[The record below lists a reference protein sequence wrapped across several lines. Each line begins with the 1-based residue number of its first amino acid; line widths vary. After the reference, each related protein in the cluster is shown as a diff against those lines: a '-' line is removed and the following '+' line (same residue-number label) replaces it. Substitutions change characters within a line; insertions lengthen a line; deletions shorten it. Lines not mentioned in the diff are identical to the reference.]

1 MSLSHLK
8 ITEITVNSVI
18 SACEKGLQWQ
28 RAESLLFI
36 RPPGYGSGQ
45 LPIAADTFAYNS
57 VMSAYEECSLW
68 MQGLRALSLMSSK
81 HVRADVVTFTS
92 SIGACEW
99 EHSYEL
105 LHVMPGHRIVPN
117 VVAMSSA
124 ISSAEKGD
132 QWELALCTL
141 ALMLKLK
148 VSANDVSFNSAIIAC
163 ARSGK
168 WELALHILD
177 KMMDVHLA
185 PDLFTGTSTV
195 WALETTGEW
204 QQALDFLRCMPQT
217 RAKPNVF
224 GCASDVNICERDGD
238 WQKGLRL
245 INILSQEVRN
255 FISRRLDLAGLLG
268 AFQATAHLWELF
280 QQWSRTASKKPKG
293 LEAPADGQSG
303 FGSAGMVFPTTTRAS
318 TLGTAKCLPFP
329 QRAEV
334 QSMGSRTARG
344 GEETLLNFINRR
356 SGKAGPLN
364 QLVHRN
370 LTRRMLPVQDASQAV
385 AEVKSI
391 NEFTD
396 SLAKALAEGD
406 GIPSKELTR
415 ELLADGL
422 RRALE
427 IGGEVCKKRFL
438 ETLAANIHKFALQEQ
453 YSLSRVYP
461 VEISSEYRNLQSFFI
476 ESATEGDA
484 EAFNGTAGTSD
495 PPALSELRRR
505 LGALPQKPGP
515 TSEELVH
522 KFKEEQ
528 TTSALKAIDVRARAA
543 FFAEVRLN
551 LFRFSET
558 AQKELVETFTDLKAE
573 VVKLVDSTTQEVAA
587 WLDEERVAVAWRN
600 QAKQATLLAQVK
612 ALFQAVQSP
621 PFQATFRHLTGGAK
635 RAKEAFLLQAALC
648 LKKGSQNNYWDQPEL
663 SELAGKLRR
672 SFFYVEG
679 YGELMDDWLQSRVK
693 KLNEDFLQRAV
704 AMLGNS
710 LPAVLTRLRQIF
722 RPGRW
727 IFLCDPRLESD
738 LINLF
743 DEDTFPRHVLTSTTI
758 TQVLERV
765 PALGGDDFHIYNDIV
780 RSPPLQAPL
789 SSGPMDLIESALMEV
804 LRRLPGFPPL
814 LRLPGPGHYR
824 FGRVEVLFQL
834 AGTDLAARVLS
845 SPNAAPMPEVL
856 RAVDFFV
863 QFGPQEFPNAAVE
876 AVQSSDSMHLCPTTG
891 IQDVGAPLAAP
902 GLIRPPM
909 SFAVPPPGPPT
920 QPLIAP
926 MAVAGM
932 AVGLAPPAPVPM
944 IPFVRPKFGID
955 DDEI

>member
-1 MSLSHLK
+1 
-8 ITEITVNSVI
+8 
-18 SACEKGLQWQ
+18 
-28 RAESLLFI
+28 
-36 RPPGYGSGQ
+36 
-45 LPIAADTFAYNS
+45 
-57 VMSAYEECSLW
+57 
-68 MQGLRALSLMSSK
+68 
-81 HVRADVVTFTS
+81 
-92 SIGACEW
+92 
-99 EHSYEL
+99 
-105 LHVMPGHRIVPN
+105 
-117 VVAMSSA
+117 
-124 ISSAEKGD
+124 
-132 QWELALCTL
+132 
-141 ALMLKLK
+141 
-148 VSANDVSFNSAIIAC
+148 
-163 ARSGK
+163 
-168 WELALHILD
+168 
-177 KMMDVHLA
+177 
-185 PDLFTGTSTV
+185 
-195 WALETTGEW
+195 
-204 QQALDFLRCMPQT
+204 
-217 RAKPNVF
+217 
-224 GCASDVNICERDGD
+224 
-238 WQKGLRL
+238 
-245 INILSQEVRN
+245 
-255 FISRRLDLAGLLG
+255 
-268 AFQATAHLWELF
+268 
-280 QQWSRTASKKPKG
+280 
-293 LEAPADGQSG
+293 
-303 FGSAGMVFPTTTRAS
+303 
-318 TLGTAKCLPFP
+318 
-329 QRAEV
+329 
-334 QSMGSRTARG
+334 
-344 GEETLLNFINRR
+344 
-356 SGKAGPLN
+356 
-364 QLVHRN
+364 
-370 LTRRMLPVQDASQAV
+370 MLPVQDASQ
-385 AEVKSI
+385 VKSI

-415 ELLADGL
+415 ELLAEGL

-427 IGGEVCKKRFL
+427 IGGEVCKQRFL

-484 EAFNGTAGTSD
+484 EVPSAGRVFNGTSSTSD

-635 RAKEAFLLQAALC
+635 RAKEAFLLQAGLC

-704 AMLGNS
+704 TMLGNS

-804 LRRLPGFPPL
+804 LRRLPD
-814 LRLPGPGHYR
+814 RKS
-824 FGRVEVLFQL
+824 VV
-834 AGTDLAARVLS
+834 
-845 SPNAAPMPEVL
+845 
-856 RAVDFFV
+856 
-863 QFGPQEFPNAAVE
+863 
-876 AVQSSDSMHLCPTTG
+876 
-891 IQDVGAPLAAP
+891 
-902 GLIRPPM
+902 
-909 SFAVPPPGPPT
+909 
-920 QPLIAP
+920 
-926 MAVAGM
+926 
-932 AVGLAPPAPVPM
+932 
-944 IPFVRPKFGID
+944 
-955 DDEI
+955 

>member
-1 MSLSHLK
+1 
-8 ITEITVNSVI
+8 
-18 SACEKGLQWQ
+18 
-28 RAESLLFI
+28 
-36 RPPGYGSGQ
+36 
-45 LPIAADTFAYNS
+45 
-57 VMSAYEECSLW
+57 
-68 MQGLRALSLMSSK
+68 
-81 HVRADVVTFTS
+81 
-92 SIGACEW
+92 
-99 EHSYEL
+99 
-105 LHVMPGHRIVPN
+105 
-117 VVAMSSA
+117 
-124 ISSAEKGD
+124 
-132 QWELALCTL
+132 
-141 ALMLKLK
+141 
-148 VSANDVSFNSAIIAC
+148 
-163 ARSGK
+163 
-168 WELALHILD
+168 
-177 KMMDVHLA
+177 
-185 PDLFTGTSTV
+185 
-195 WALETTGEW
+195 
-204 QQALDFLRCMPQT
+204 
-217 RAKPNVF
+217 
-224 GCASDVNICERDGD
+224 
-238 WQKGLRL
+238 
-245 INILSQEVRN
+245 
-255 FISRRLDLAGLLG
+255 
-268 AFQATAHLWELF
+268 
-280 QQWSRTASKKPKG
+280 
-293 LEAPADGQSG
+293 
-303 FGSAGMVFPTTTRAS
+303 
-318 TLGTAKCLPFP
+318 
-329 QRAEV
+329 
-334 QSMGSRTARG
+334 
-344 GEETLLNFINRR
+344 
-356 SGKAGPLN
+356 
-364 QLVHRN
+364 
-370 LTRRMLPVQDASQAV
+370 MLPVQDASQ
-385 AEVKSI
+385 VKSI

-427 IGGEVCKKRFL
+427 IGGDVCKKRFL

-476 ESATEGDA
+476 ESATEGDPEVPSA
-484 EAFNGTAGTSD
+484 GRVFNGTSGTSD

-587 WLDEERVAVAWRN
+587 WLDEERVAVAWRD

-648 LKKGSQNNYWDQPEL
+648 LKRGSQNNYWDQPEL

-704 AMLGNS
+704 TMLGNS

-743 DEDTFPRHVLTSTTI
+743 DEDTFPRHVLTSATI

-814 LRLPGPGHYR
+814 LRLLPGPGHYR

-845 SPNAAPMPEVL
+845 SPSAPPMPEVL
-856 RAVDFFV
+856 RALDFFV
-863 QFGPQEFPNAAVE
+863 QFGPQEFPNAAIE
-876 AVQSSDSMHLCPTTG
+876 AVQSSDSMHLCPTTS
-891 IQDVGAPLAAP
+891 IQDVRAPLATP

-909 SFAVPPPGPPT
+909 SFGVAMLPGAGAPP
-920 QPLIAP
+920 QPLVAP
-926 MAVAGM
+926 MAVPGM
-932 AVGLAPPAPVPM
+932 AVGLAQPAPAPM

>member
-1 MSLSHLK
+1 
-8 ITEITVNSVI
+8 
-18 SACEKGLQWQ
+18 
-28 RAESLLFI
+28 
-36 RPPGYGSGQ
+36 
-45 LPIAADTFAYNS
+45 
-57 VMSAYEECSLW
+57 
-68 MQGLRALSLMSSK
+68 
-81 HVRADVVTFTS
+81 
-92 SIGACEW
+92 
-99 EHSYEL
+99 
-105 LHVMPGHRIVPN
+105 MP
-117 VVAMSSA
+117 
-124 ISSAEKGD
+124 
-132 QWELALCTL
+132 
-141 ALMLKLK
+141 
-148 VSANDVSFNSAIIAC
+148 
-163 ARSGK
+163 
-168 WELALHILD
+168 
-177 KMMDVHLA
+177 
-185 PDLFTGTSTV
+185 
-195 WALETTGEW
+195 
-204 QQALDFLRCMPQT
+204 
-217 RAKPNVF
+217 
-224 GCASDVNICERDGD
+224 
-238 WQKGLRL
+238 
-245 INILSQEVRN
+245 
-255 FISRRLDLAGLLG
+255 
-268 AFQATAHLWELF
+268 
-280 QQWSRTASKKPKG
+280 
-293 LEAPADGQSG
+293 
-303 FGSAGMVFPTTTRAS
+303 SAG
-318 TLGTAKCLPFP
+318 
-329 QRAEV
+329 
-334 QSMGSRTARG
+334 
-344 GEETLLNFINRR
+344 
-356 SGKAGPLN
+356 
-364 QLVHRN
+364 
-370 LTRRMLPVQDASQAV
+370 
-385 AEVKSI
+385 
-391 NEFTD
+391 
-396 SLAKALAEGD
+396 
-406 GIPSKELTR
+406 
-415 ELLADGL
+415 
-422 RRALE
+422 
-427 IGGEVCKKRFL
+427 
-438 ETLAANIHKFALQEQ
+438 
-453 YSLSRVYP
+453 RV
-461 VEISSEYRNLQSFFI
+461 
-476 ESATEGDA
+476 
-484 EAFNGTAGTSD
+484 FNGTSSTSD

-635 RAKEAFLLQAALC
+635 RAKEAFLLQAGLC

-704 AMLGNS
+704 TMLGNS

-845 SPNAAPMPEVL
+845 SPSAAPTGEVL

-891 IQDVGAPLAAP
+891 IQDVGAPLTAP

-909 SFAVPPPGPPT
+909 SFAVAPMALPAPGPPA
-920 QPLIAP
+920 QPLAP
-926 MAVAGM
+926 MVPGM